1 MTKSIESLAQEL
13 HNARRK
19 EENARVAHVLANSI
33 TMEAIREYN
42 VACVERDEAI
52 KITEQLDVAIGEV
65 DRLGDEYQDAC
76 DKMTRLR
83 LIWAANRDKQKEE
96 CQ

>member
-13 HNARRK
+13 HDARRK
-19 EENARVAHVLANSI
+19 EENARVAHVLANGI
-33 TMEAIREYN
+33 TMKAIREYN
-42 VACVERDEAI
+42 VACDERDGRDE
-52 KITEQLDVAIGEV
+52 EQLDIAIGEV
-65 DRLGDEYQDAC
+65 DRLRDEYQDAC

-83 LIWAANRDKQKEE
+83 LIWAANRDKQEK